1 MGGKSSPPPPD
12 YSGMEKVANRQ
23 LDFSERQYAEM
34 RPILQGIATTQQDA
48 QRQQMKQAQD
58 YYNYQQETFRPV
70 ERGLVAEAERFN
82 TDAYREQQAR
92 EAAASAGRAF
102 ETTQAA
108 SDRAMAARGVNPN
121 SGAGMALATQGN
133 LGLAAMRAGAMT
145 GARQQA
151 EQMGYARRMDAA
163 GLGRNLAGASIAAYQ
178 GANQAGTS
186 AGGMYQSA
194 GSQFQQGLSNAG
206 TTFGN
211 MVNTQASVYNNAQN
225 QQGEMMGS
233 LLGAGATIGGAYLG
247 NPALFAASDRRL
259 KMNIKEVGRDE
270 RTMLPLYEFEYTGRP
285 GTTYLGVMSD
295 DVRKKFPEMVVQ
307 TSDGYDAVNYAGLG
321 IEMVEV

>member
-12 YSGMEKVANRQ
+12 YSGMEAVANRQ
-23 LDFSERQYAEM
+23 QDFAERQYEEM
-34 RPILQGIATTQQDA
+34 RPLLQGIATTQQDA
-48 QRQQMKQAQD
+48 QRQQMQQAQD

-70 ERGLVAEAERFN
+70 ERGLVAEAQRFN

-121 SGAGMALATQGN
+121 SGAGRALATQGN

-151 EQMGYARRMDAA
+151 EQMGYARSMDAA

-178 GANQAGTS
+178 GANQAGTG
-186 AGGMYQSA
+186 AGGMYQAA
-194 GSQFQQGLSNAG
+194 GNQLQQGLSNAG
-206 TTFGN
+206 STYGN
-211 MVNTQASVYNNAQN
+211 MANIQSSVYNNAQN
-225 QQGEMMGS
+225 QQGEMFGS
-233 LLGAGATIGGAYLG
+233 LVGAGAT
-247 NPALFAASDRRL
+247 
-259 KMNIKEVGRDE
+259 
-270 RTMLPLYEFEYTGRP
+270 LY
-285 GTTYLGVMSD
+285 
-295 DVRKKFPEMVVQ
+295 
-307 TSDGYDAVNYAGLG
+307 
-321 IEMVEV
+321 

>member
-23 LDFSERQYAEM
+23 LDFAERQYAEM
-34 RPILQGIATTQQDA
+34 RPILQGIANTQQDA
-48 QRQQMKQAQD
+48 QRQQMQQAQD

-70 ERGLVAEAERFN
+70 ERGLVAEAQRFN

-163 GLGRNLAGASIAAYQ
+163 GLGRNLAGASTAAYQ

-194 GSQFQQGLSNAG
+194 GNQFQQGLSNAG

-211 MVNTQASVYNNAQN
+211 MAGTQASVYNSAQESGMDVGGLM
-225 QQGEMMGS
+225 QG
-233 LLGAGATIGGAYLG
+233 AA
-247 NPALFAASDRRL
+247 ALYTASDRRL

-270 RTMLPLYEFEYTGRP
+270 RTMLPLYEFEYAGKP

-295 DVRKKFPEMVVQ
+295 DVRKKFPEMVVEMPN
-307 TSDGYDAVNYAGLG
+307 GYDAVNYAGLG
-321 IEMVEV
+321 IEMIEV